1 MQSSDYSMFAKVKY
15 KFKHFLYAIFILI
28 IAFFGL
34 IPVSPANAAN
44 TYPRLANFY
53 LYSPIHDSE
62 VAAFAKWDVL
72 IFHMLSTQNSAAQI
86 KRIRQ
91 LNPDIKIL
99 VYLASQEFPIDHY
112 RQWDLLP
119 NGLMKQELSG
129 ITDDMWLRD
138 NDGDHVIFW
147 GSNWMLNITND
158 RWTDYLSTFVA
169 DKLLS
174 TGLFDGVFYDNSW
187 YSVSWVNGGAIDAD
201 RNGVNDDKA
210 KLDAAWR
217 AGMSRLYQETR
228 AKAGKQIMIIGNGDQ
243 GYYGDI
249 NGIYFEN
256 FSTNSY
262 ISWEEKIRLY
272 NLSQNTSVSPQ
283 SAIIGNTSADPAKA
297 QIDYQKMRFGLTS
310 ALLGDGY
317 YAYDAGSNSHAEK
330 WWYDEY
336 DVNLG
341 EALGSATPQMGGAGY
356 YKDVWKREFT
366 NGIAVVNSL
375 AEKKEVDLG
384 GEFEKIIGAQD
395 PQTND
400 GGIVSKIN
408 VAAKDG
414 LLLLKTYQTVKNLV
428 FVNGSFVRFFD
439 MLGQRV
445 RNGFFAYDE
454 RYAGGARVLFADVDG
469 MGDEETIVASGA
481 KLEIFNSKGEHWFN
495 DYPYG
500 ANYKGDIRISVG
512 RLFKNQPQYQI
523 LVSPS
528 FGGSV
533 IMYNYHGAAMQ
544 SGYSPFAKAYVGGLS
559 VAAARLNGADSDGN
573 VIVGT
578 GKGKKSEVLIYDN
591 RIGQLLFRFYP
602 YDKTFKG
609 GIFVS
614 AGDVNGDGKDEIIV
628 GALSSTKM
636 PVRVFNASGKKLSEF
651 TLTGV
656 FGSSGGN
663 MVGTVDINFD
673 GKTDVAVIN
682 P

>member
-1 MQSSDYSMFAKVKY
+1 MYKSIKIKLSKY
-15 KFKHFLYAIFILI
+15 LAIVLLLAIFFSV
-28 IAFFGL
+28 A
-34 IPVSPANAAN
+34 PASPARAAN
-44 TYPRLANFY
+44 KYPRLANFY
-53 LYSPIHDSE
+53 LYSPIRESE
-62 VAAFAKWDVL
+62 VAQFSKWDVL
-72 IFHMLSTQNSAAQI
+72 IFHMLATQNSAAQI
-86 KRIRQ
+86 KKIRQ

-99 VYLASQEFPIDHY
+99 VYLASQEFPIEDY
-112 RQWDLLP
+112 KSWDTMS
-119 NGLMKQELSG
+119 NGLMKQEVAG
-129 ITDDMWLRD
+129 ITDDMWLLD
-138 NDGDHVIFW
+138 EDGDHVVFW
-147 GSNWMLNITND
+147 GSNWMLNITSD
-158 RWTDYLSTFVA
+158 RWTNYLSSFVV

-174 TGLFDGVFYDNSW
+174 SGLYDGVFYDNSW
-187 YSVSWVNGGAIDAD
+187 YNVSWVNGGAIDAD
-201 RNGVNDDKA
+201 KDGRNDNADK
-210 KLDAAWR
+210 LNAAWR
-217 AGMSRLYQETR
+217 AGMNRLYQETR

-262 ISWEEKIRLY
+262 ISWEEKMRLY
-272 NLSQNTSVSPQ
+272 NLSQKTSVAPQ
-283 SAIIGNTSADPAKA
+283 AAIIGNTSADSSKAKT
-297 QIDYQKMRFGLTS
+297 DYQKMRFGLTS
-310 ALLGDGY
+310 ALLSDGY
-317 YAYDAGSNSHAEK
+317 YAYDAGSYSHAER

-341 EALGSATPQMGGAGY
+341 EALSPAVSQSGNTAYT
-356 YKDVWKREFT
+356 KDVWKREFT

-384 GEFEKIIGAQD
+384 GEFEKIIGTQD
-395 PQTND
+395 PKTND

-414 LLLLKTYQTVKNLV
+414 LLLLKTYQTVKDLV

-439 MLGQRV
+439 MLGNRV

-454 RYAGGARVLFADVDG
+454 RYAGGARVLFANVDG
-469 MGDEETIVASGA
+469 VEGDETIVASGA
-481 KLEIFNSKGEHWFN
+481 KLEIFNSKGEHLFN

-500 ANYKGDIRISVG
+500 ANYKGDIRISIG
-512 RLFKNQPQYQI
+512 RLFKDQIQDQI

-533 IMYNYHGAAMQ
+533 IMYNYYGAAMQ
-544 SGYSPFAKAYVGGLS
+544 AGYSPFAKSYVGGLS
-559 VAAARLNGADSDGN
+559 IAAAQLNGDNNDGN
-573 VIVGT
+573 VIVGV
-578 GKGKKSEVLIYDN
+578 GKGKKAEVLIYDN
-591 RIGQLLFRFYP
+591 RLNKLISRFYP

-628 GALSSTKM
+628 GALSSTKI

-656 FGSSGGN
+656 FGASGGN

-673 GKTDVAVIN
+673 GKTDIAVIN